1 MSLQEVKP
9 IRSGK
14 LRKKKKDEVIGNAK
28 PSNGDLGS
36 SSNGGVDP
44 SSGKPPP
51 SPYSTGVQSVLD
63 SGSGIDSD
71 PLGKQKRA
79 KTVTA
84 NFANYPVVPDPSVVT
99 GAKKAGA
106 GAGTPPAVDPPVVAT
121 PPAVGPPA
129 SPYTPGVQAALASG
143 QPSET
148 APGKTQTGTP
158 DDDDGGEEATPEGET
173 PPEEEDGEEE
183 AAGPLNGGQRPS
195 DTFAVDKAFGRD
207 PRTGVEKRLGE
218 MATTLGFDVEGERA
232 SRTAEI
238 DRLSEE
244 SRQRVSRIFS
254 LDPSG
259 IQQGRAVRA
268 FSEIEGERNRALA
281 EMETDLSRR
290 TADERRKNIATL
302 RGVQESREA
311 LTSRERGQEEVER
324 AALAKE
330 GLSDRQIDE
339 VIRSTKEQEQLK
351 GRALTETERAA
362 LVSEAQAGR
371 VQTEV
376 ERSNQVTEALQGV
389 ALTEDNRA
397 ALAKEGLSDRQI
409 DEVIRSSKRQEDLQ
423 GRQLTEAERAAVI
436 SEAMRERVQAEVE
449 RANQV
454 AEGLR
459 GVELIEDNREA
470 LAREGLSQQQ
480 IDEVIASNQA
490 QENLKGRA
498 LSETERA
505 ALIEETFK
513 SRVQTEGERFN
524 KATQTHRQR
533 VDLAGLVG
541 TIDGKATLDKEALL
555 LRERGQTEAE
565 RQNKVAERL
574 KEAGLTGLLP
584 GDELS
589 TNEITKQL
597 GLSGATWAEKVREA
611 KKEGFTFDNETN
623 SWWKQPQLTLSGQ
636 DAEFSRALQRGNLTG
651 DYRDPETGQ
660 SFTTMAAKELSL
672 REGQLK
678 TENELESDMRRG
690 ALLLQGEAQRH
701 GQSVTEAQLTGV
713 FVKSGMDISELYGFA
728 DAFGASSVDDAD
740 TVDEETGEITEKGRY
755 DEKWD
760 FNEDGVIDFADFNEL
775 SAVASGGVSTTLNG
789 QRFAEDKSNND
800 FRKELE
806 KAKVTGQFDDE
817 ETIQE
822 AQRRF
827 NNKIK
832 DAETFTSPP
841 PLTFTIGSLAHLVE
855 GRGTKRGDP
864 GFRAEFDFNGDNI
877 IDTNDQEMMRAAGKD
892 GRFEV
897 LSGDGEGLDDVIL
910 FTPPGKQSV
919 IARKFGLEE
928 KKFTETIRRH
938 EAEFDENRR
947 TWDSEFSGVLF
958 DDDGNARQKEE
969 TVWSPQYNTYVKTGK
984 MVDLTSVERDTLESK
999 KIQFNKKL
1007 QQDFTLIFK
1016 ELGISE
1022 EKWKAE
1028 LAAKV
1033 GSERFSQVKDLLNMV
1048 GSVVT
1053 YAAAK
1058 PGKPTTDTEDEEG
1071 KGKGKVGKAVRV
1083 VGGKIVREGIDA
1095 ALSFLPGG
1103 GTAKRAIGKVSKWL
1117 FG

>member
-106 GAGTPPAVDPPVVAT
+106 GTGTPPAEDPPAAETYPAVDPSV
-121 PPAVGPPA
+121 

-143 QPSET
+143 QPDET
-148 APGKTQTGTP
+148 ATGKTQTGTP
-158 DDDDGGEEATPEGET
+158 DDDDGGEEATPE
-173 PPEEEDGEEE
+173 EDEGEEE
-183 AAGPLNGGQRPS
+183 EEVFLEEGQRPA
-195 DTFAVDKAFGRD
+195 DTLESDKAFGRD

-339 VIRSTKEQEQLK
+339 VIRSTKEQEKLK
-351 GRALTETERAA
+351 GRALSETERAA
-362 LVSEAQAGR
+362 LISEAQAGR

-436 SEAMRERVQAEVE
+436 AEAMRERVQAEIE

-513 SRVQTEGERFN
+513 SRVQTEVERFN

-541 TIDGKATLDKEALL
+541 TIDGKATLDKEAQL

-597 GLSGATWAEKVREA
+597 GLSGTTWPEKVREA
-611 KKEGFTFDNETN
+611 KKEGFTFDSETN

-636 DAEFSRALQRGNLTG
+636 DAEFSRALQQGNLTG

-660 SFTTMAAKELSL
+660 WFTTMAAKELSL

-713 FVKSGMDISELYGFA
+713 FVKSGMDISELHGFA

-806 KAKVTGQFDDE
+806 KARVTGQFDDE

-832 DAETFTSPP
+832 DAETFMSPP
-841 PLTFTIGSLAHLVE
+841 PLTFTIGSFFTLSSKE
-855 GRGTKRGDP
+855 TKRSDP
-864 GFRAEFDFNGDNI
+864 SFRTEFDLNGDSI
-877 IDTNDQEMMRAAGKD
+877 IDAKDYSMMIAAGKD
-892 GRFEV
+892 GRMEI
-897 LSGDGEGLDDVIL
+897 LSGDGTGIDDVIL

-1048 GSVVT
+1048 GSVYT

-1058 PGKPTTDTEDEEG
+1058 TGKPTTDTEDEEG